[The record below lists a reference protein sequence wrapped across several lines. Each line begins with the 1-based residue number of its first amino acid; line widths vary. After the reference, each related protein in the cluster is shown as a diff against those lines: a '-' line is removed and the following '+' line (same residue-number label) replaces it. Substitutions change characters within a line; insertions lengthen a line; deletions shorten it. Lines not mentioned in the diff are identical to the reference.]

1 MTRRDLRGSGH
12 GGPPDE
18 TRDSAQARARAAEQ
32 RFQLVVESVRDY
44 AIFLL
49 DPSGRVATWN
59 TGAELIKGYL
69 PEEVIGEDMSIF
81 YAPEDLARG
90 RPRALLDAALS
101 AGRAEDEGW
110 RVRKDGSRF
119 WADVV
124 ITPIRDPQ
132 GQLQGFVK
140 VTRDLTLKKDAE
152 ERLRQSEESL
162 GATLYSIGD
171 AVLATDEEAR
181 VTRINPVAERLTGWS
196 EGEAVGRPIDEVFAI
211 INEDTRAK
219 APNPVRRVLA
229 EGVVVGLANHT
240 ALISRDGTERPIAD
254 SGAPIRDAE
263 GVTRGAVLVF
273 RDITK
278 ERRSEEALRK
288 SQEEVR
294 LSEEGLRATLYSIG
308 DAVLATDEQGR
319 VARINPVAE
328 RLTGWLEKEA
338 IGHPITEVFNIIN
351 EDTRARA
358 VNPVTRVL
366 AEGVVV
372 GLANHTALIS
382 RDGTER
388 PIADSG
394 APILDAQGKP
404 RGAVLVFRDTTA
416 ERRAE
421 EALRQSEEKLRQMI
435 ASVRDYALFMLDP
448 KGRVASWNPG
458 AERIKGYR
466 EEEILGEHFS
476 RFFPPEDI
484 AMGKPARELEI
495 AAAQERFEDENW
507 RVRKDGS
514 RFWAHVIITPIR
526 DSLNGLGGFVKI
538 TRDLTERRKTEEE
551 RLRLAQAKE
560 AIRLRDEF
568 LSIASHELKT
578 PLTAL
583 QLQLLGIHDRVAPI
597 DEDVTKRVD
606 RAMRVGGR
614 LAQLI
619 EALLNVSRIA
629 TGKLKLNFEAF
640 DLSDAVREIVE
651 RLRDSAASAG
661 SELSIRVADS
671 INGQWDRLRIEQV
684 LMNLISNSIKYAAG
698 TPIRLSVSQEND
710 LAILKVQDKGPGI
723 PEADLSR
730 IFERFERA
738 SSTRHYGGLGLGL
751 YVADQIARAHG
762 GTIVASN
769 LPGGGACFTVRL
781 PLNPQQPAPP

>member
-1 MTRRDLRGSGH
+1 MTRRERRGSGQ
-12 GGPPDE
+12 GDPPDE
-18 TRDSAQARARAAEQ
+18 TRDSAQARALAAEQ

-59 TGAELIKGYL
+59 TGAKLIKGYL
-69 PEEVIGEDMSIF
+69 PEEVIGKDMSIF

-101 AGRAEDEGW
+101 AGRVEDEGW

-152 ERLRQSEESL
+152 GRLRQSEESL

-219 APNPVRRVLA
+219 ATNPVGRVLA

-254 SGAPIRDAE
+254 SGAPIRDAQ

-273 RDITK
+273 RDVTK
-278 ERRSEEALRK
+278 ERRSEEALRT

-294 LSEEGLRATLYSIG
+294 LSEESLRATLYSIG

-338 IGHPITEVFNIIN
+338 IGHPIAEVFNIIN
-351 EDTRARA
+351 EDTRATA

-421 EALRQSEEKLRQMI
+421 EALRHSEEKLRQMI

-466 EEEILGEHFS
+466 EEEILGEHYS
-476 RFFPPEDI
+476 RFFAPEDI
-484 AMGKPARELEI
+484 AMGEPARELEI
-495 AAAQERFEDENW
+495 AAAQDRFEDENW

-526 DSLNGLGGFVKI
+526 DSSNGLGGFVKI

-597 DEDVTKRVD
+597 DEAVTKRVD
-606 RAMRVGGR
+606 RAMRVGDR
-614 LAQLI
+614 LTQLI

-629 TGKLKLNFEAF
+629 TGKLKLTFEAF
-640 DLSDAVREIVE
+640 DLADAVREIVE

-661 SELSIRVADS
+661 SELSIGVADS
-671 INGQWDRLRIEQV
+671 INGQWDRLRIEQ
-684 LMNLISNSIKYAAG
+684 S
-698 TPIRLSVSQEND
+698 
-710 LAILKVQDKGPGI
+710 
-723 PEADLSR
+723 
-730 IFERFERA
+730 
-738 SSTRHYGGLGLGL
+738 
-751 YVADQIARAHG
+751 
-762 GTIVASN
+762 
-769 LPGGGACFTVRL
+769 
-781 PLNPQQPAPP
+781 